1 VWNQSAKTSRKYL
14 SNADEKEAENRLGRP
29 ACLGDEKL
37 MEKKQSRSRRDI
49 AEAVTETCSVS
60 RELKGKG
67 RKQASAKE
75 VQ

>member
-1 VWNQSAKTSRKYL
+1 MKKRLKTGW
-14 SNADEKEAENRLGRP
+14 GRS